1 MIKNYILIAWRTL
14 VKHRTLSIINIA
26 GLAIGMTFTLMI
38 GLWIKHE
45 VSFDAFH
52 QRATAIGQI
61 MKHVEGNEQKA
72 TQTSLPLPLYDELLS
87 SYPELKYVTRLDAG
101 KVHNLRVGEKVLMKE
116 GFYADPDFLKMF
128 SFQLKAGNK
137 ETALNEPASI
147 VITESVAKMLFQDQD
162 PLGKSITMDIDH
174 ELLITGVLEDVPSNS
189 SLQFNFLVPFEFNI
203 LSNPSV
209 LRDRARWQNN
219 FVKTIIAMNEG
230 ASMDDFSTKIST
242 LIRSKTENEKE
253 GILFVH
259 PLSKVALVQ
268 RI

>member
-1 MIKNYILIAWRTL
+1 MI
-14 VKHRTLSIINIA
+14 HFINV
-26 GLAIGMTFTLMI
+26 
-38 GLWIKHE
+38 HP
-45 VSFDAFH
+45 
-52 QRATAIGQI
+52 AIGQI

-101 KVHNLRVGEKVLMKE
+101 KIHNLRVGEKVLMKE

-128 SFQLKAGNK
+128 SFQFKAGNI

-209 LRDRARWQNN
+209 LRDR
-219 FVKTIIAMNEG
+219 VE
-230 ASMDDFSTKIST
+230 
-242 LIRSKTENEKE
+242 
-253 GILFVH
+253 
-259 PLSKVALVQ
+259 VAKQ
-268 RI
+268 FCKNYNSDE